1 MNPKQGRVATAG
13 KLGKLGGLG
22 APEILNSLA
31 DGAYVTDTARN
42 ILFWNRA
49 AERITGWQTKDV
61 VGHSCFDNVLIHVD
75 KDGRQLCGK
84 DSCPLHRSITTGES
98 SVEPVLV
105 FAQCRDGRRVPVEV
119 TVAPILNAQGKIIGG
134 IELFRDLT
142 SGVQDMIRAQM
153 IQLNELE
160 CRLPE
165 DGRVTFGIRY
175 VPSEIVG
182 GDFYRVE
189 RLDADRYA
197 VMVADVMG
205 HGVAA
210 ALYTMQLRSL
220 WEDFRAELAAPAAF
234 IGILNRRL
242 HTLARDAGYFATAS
256 FVSFNAGTGELRHV
270 SAGHP
275 PVLLRRRNGAVEKL
289 EEQQPALG
297 MFPDTEY
304 ASFPQR
310 LEPGDTLMLYT
321 DGAFEAANAGGE
333 ELGVG
338 GLAQLFA
345 SEPPGAPPRLE
356 QIEERLLSYSNHIHL
371 PDDLTLLALHRPV
384 GA

>member
-1 MNPKQGRVATAG
+1 MKPSSKSHWTAG
-13 KLGKLGGLG
+13 SLGRLG

-31 DGAYVTDTARN
+31 DGAYVTDAERN

-49 AERITGWQTKDV
+49 AERITGWGTKDV
-61 VGHSCFDNVLIHVD
+61 VGKSCYDNVLVHVD
-75 KDGRQLCGK
+75 KDGHQLCGK
-84 DSCPLHRSITTGES
+84 DSCPLHRSITTGQS
-98 SVEPVLV
+98 STEPLLV

-119 TVAPILNAQGKIIGG
+119 TVAPILDARGKTVGG

-142 SGVQDMIRAQM
+142 AGVQDMMRAQM
-153 IQLNELE
+153 IQQHELD

-165 DGRVTFGIRY
+165 DGRVKFDIRY

-220 WEDFRAELAAPAAF
+220 WEDFRAELASPASF
-234 IGILNRRL
+234 LDIINRRL
-242 HTLARDAGYFATAS
+242 HALARDAGYFATAS
-256 FVSFNAGTGELRHV
+256 FFCFHAGTGELRHV

-275 PVLLRRRNGAVEKL
+275 PPLLLRRDGRLERL

-304 ASFPQR
+304 GSFPQR
-310 LEPGDTLMLYT
+310 LDPGDSMLLYT
-321 DGAFEAANAGGE
+321 DGAVEVANAAEE
-333 ELGVG
+333 ELGVD
-338 GLAQLFA
+338 GLA
-345 SEPPGAPPRLE
+345 
-356 QIEERLLSYSNHIHL
+356 RLLAGGALDGVPSLDCIEAQLLAFSSQIRL
-371 PDDLTLLALHRPV
+371 PDDLTLLALHRPR
-384 GA
+384 